1 MNQMNSCND
10 FIMYCILLYYTVP
23 SVLTIEAEA
32 GMTVYGQCWCQIN
45 STHCTAPLMMYARY
59 VFVWVT
65 CCSWHY

>member
-32 GMTVYGQCWCQIN
+32 GMTVYGQC
-45 STHCTAPLMMYARY
+45 
-59 VFVWVT
+59 
-65 CCSWHY
+65 